1 MQYEGYFFVD
11 MVGRRVHGIFRLYV
25 EVFLA
30 FMFINSEIILY
41 IKLLSQYVIT
51 MSLKQGLTPSQT
63 LSQVYPNIVMKLN
76 QKTDQKITAL
86 KCY

>member
-1 MQYEGYFFVD
+1 MKDIFFVD
-11 MVGRRVHGIFRLYV
+11 MVGRWVLGIFHLYV

-41 IKLLSQYVIT
+41 IKLLSQHVIT
-51 MSLKQGLTPSQT
+51 ISLKQGLTPRQS

-76 QKTDQKITAL
+76 QKIDQKITAL